1 MKEEKLIMRKPMLAG
16 NWKMNKTRDDA
27 IQFVLSVKDNLP
39 NTVDCVVCAP
49 AIILRDIV
57 KRSSDTLKVGAQNMH
72 EKESGAYTGEISPV
86 MLKDTKVDYVILGHS
101 ERRAYFNETDE
112 KINLKV
118 KKALEFELKPII
130 CVGEVLEERETGKT
144 NDVLYTQTVKALDGV
159 NITNPENV
167 IIAYE
172 PVWAI
177 GTGKSASAAI
187 AEEACSF
194 IRGVI
199 ANMYTKELA
208 DQIRILYGGSVSTKN
223 VKEYMAQPNVDGGLV
238 GGASL
243 IAENFVELCNA
254 CAE

>member
-1 MKEEKLIMRKPMLAG
+1 MLAG
-16 NWKMNKTRDDA
+16 NWKMNKTRDEA
-27 IQFVLSVKDNLP
+27 IQFTLALADKLP
-39 NTVDCVVCAP
+39 SSVDCVVCAP
-49 AIILRDIV
+49 AIILRDLV
-57 KRSSDTLKVGAQNMH
+57 KRSPEQLKIGAQNMH

-130 CVGEVLEERETGKT
+130 CVGEVLEEREAGKT
-144 NDVLYTQTVKALDGV
+144 NDVLDVQVVKALEGV
-159 NITNPENV
+159 EITDPANV

-177 GTGKSASAAI
+177 GTGRSASAQI
-187 AEEACSF
+187 AEEACGY
-194 IRGVI
+194 IRSILANVYNQEI
-199 ANMYTKELA
+199 ADK
-208 DQIRILYGGSVSTKN
+208 IRILYGGSVSTKN
-223 VKEYMAQPNVDGGLV
+223 IKEYMAQPNVDGGLV

-243 IAENFVELCNA
+243 IAESFAELCNA